1 MSLKDEALRYH
12 RDGTPG
18 KLEITPTKPL
28 TTQYDLS
35 LAYSPGV
42 AEPCRA
48 IAEDPDASF
57 EYTARANMVAVV
69 TDGSAVLGLG
79 NIGPEASKPV
89 MEGKSVLFKRFA
101 GVDSVDL
108 ELKRE
113 SIDGFIDTV
122 AALEPSFGG
131 INLEDIKA
139 PECFEIEARL
149 KERMNIPVM
158 HDDQHGTA
166 IITGAALFNACE
178 IAGKSPKDLNVV
190 VIGAG
195 AAALACTRFFI
206 SLGVRREKIVMFD
219 KDGVLRADSDR
230 DLGPAA
236 AFATSREIESLDD
249 ALDGADVLLG
259 LSAANIVSPE
269 QIARMAA
276 KPIVFALAN
285 PDPEIDP
292 EIARTARPDLIIA
305 TGRSDTANQVNNVLG
320 FPYIFR
326 GALDVGAREINDEMK
341 VAAAKAIAALAREPI
356 PEAVSR
362 VYAGEHLS
370 FGPEYLIPKPL
381 DPRLITTIA
390 PAVARAAIET
400 GVARRTITDWP
411 QYEARLLERVG
422 MGQKLI
428 TGIIAEAR
436 RAPQRVVF
444 PEALDYEVLKAAEMA
459 AAQGIAHPILLG
471 PVTEIRGR
479 INRHHL
485 ANLQEAVI
493 MDPMAE
499 GDRVERFAA
508 SLFRKR
514 QRRGMTLYN
523 ARRLLQEYDYFAAA
537 LVEAGEADAMVSGRT
552 RPYPQVIRPA
562 LHVIGTAIH
571 PMATG
576 SSPRDRGRVAGMY
589 VVNTRRGTFFFA
601 DTTVNEN
608 PDLDTLMDI
617 IDLTVER
624 VRGFDVEPVVALLSY
639 SNFGSAP
646 GEQATRMAEATKR
659 AKERFPDIT
668 IDGEIQANVALD
680 PELLAEN
687 YPFSDLVGKRV
698 NTFIFPNLSSGNIA
712 YKLLAR
718 LGGGELLG
726 PILSG
731 MAKPVHTLQLG
742 AEAREI
748 LQITALAVTDA
759 QRYSATA

>member
-1 MSLKDEALRYH
+1 MSLQEEALRYH

-28 TTQYDLS
+28 STQYDLS

-48 IAEDPDASF
+48 IAADPDASF

-79 NIGPEASKPV
+79 DIGPEASKPV

-108 ELKRE
+108 EIRRE
-113 SIDGFIDTV
+113 SIDTFVDTV

-139 PECFEIEARL
+139 PECFEIETRL
-149 KERMNIPVM
+149 KERMDIPVM

-166 IITGAALFNACE
+166 IITGAALYNACH
-178 IAGKSPKDLNVV
+178 ITGKSPTDLNIV

-195 AAALACTRFFI
+195 AAALACTRFFLT
-206 SLGVRREKIVMFD
+206 LGVTRERVVMFD
-219 KDGVLRADSDR
+219 KDGILRSNSER

-236 AFATSREIESLDD
+236 EFATSRNIETLDE

-269 QIARMAA
+269 QIKRMAPR
-276 KPIVFALAN
+276 PIVFALAN

-292 EIARTARPDLIIA
+292 ELARSARPDIIIA
-305 TGRSDTANQVNNVLG
+305 TGRSDTSNQVNNVLG

-341 VAAAKAIAALAREPI
+341 IAAAKAIAALAREPI

-362 VYAGEHLS
+362 VYAGEHLA

-400 GVARRTITDWP
+400 GVARRKITDWP

-436 RAPQRVVF
+436 RRPQRVVF
-444 PEALDYEVLKAAEMA
+444 PEALDYEVLKAADIA
-459 AAQGIAHPILLG
+459 AAQGIAYPILLG
-471 PVTEIRGR
+471 PVTEIRGG
-479 INRHHL
+479 INRHNL
-485 ANLQEAVI
+485 AHLQEAVI
-493 MDPMAE
+493 MDPAAE
-499 GDRVERFAA
+499 EERLERFAQ
-508 SLFRKR
+508 SLFQKR
-514 QRRGMTLYN
+514 QRRGMTLFN
-523 ARRLLQEYDYFAAA
+523 ARRLLKEYDYFAAA
-537 LVEAGEADAMVSGRT
+537 LVEAGEAEAMVSGRT
-552 RPYPQVIRPA
+552 RPYPHVIRPA
-562 LHVIGTAIH
+562 LHVIGTA
-571 PMATG
+571 AQ
-576 SSPRDRGRVAGMY
+576 RDRVAGMY
-589 VVNTRRGTFFFA
+589 VVNTRRGTYFFA

-608 PDLDTLMDI
+608 PDFDALMDI

-687 YPFSDLVGKRV
+687 YPFSELVGKRV
-698 NTFIFPNLSSGNIA
+698 NTLIFPNLSSGNIA

-731 MAKPVHTLQLG
+731 MAKPVHVLQLG

-759 QRYSATA
+759 QKIKSAH